1 MSSVSSN
8 AIGKGGNMD
17 LANTFYILYI
27 QNTSEA
33 RKTNRLIVFY
43 SRETLDPVM
52 AFDLTALNC
61 IPKDYAMLEHVT
73 ITLVQ
78 YRRFK
83 KKFIEM
89 GILQDRGKAIP
100 ERIS

>member
-1 MSSVSSN
+1 MQSLQSYL
-8 AIGKGGNMD
+8 IRKGGKVVLD
-17 LANTFYILYI
+17 NTFYILYI

-52 AFDLTALNC
+52 AFDLTATNC
-61 IPKDYAMLEHVT
+61 IPKKHAMLEHVT
-73 ITLVQ
+73 ITLTQ
-78 YRRFK
+78 YRQFK
-83 KKFIEM
+83 RKFIEM

-100 ERIS
+100 EK